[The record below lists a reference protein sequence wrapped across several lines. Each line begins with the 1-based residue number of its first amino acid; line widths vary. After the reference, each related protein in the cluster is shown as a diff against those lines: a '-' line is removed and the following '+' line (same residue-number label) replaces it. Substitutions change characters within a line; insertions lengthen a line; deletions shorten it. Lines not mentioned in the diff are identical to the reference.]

1 MSVLI
6 KLANVGIEDSE
17 QYARRPEMWVRGN
30 RQVFIMPDQH
40 HRSFTLREQGSY
52 DFLTFFNSLSL
63 RKWNRYTTASDYE
76 LHLSIS
82 GHAKIKL
89 NWADAY
95 TLRPSYYPEDVSAT
109 YEVTTGFNEFEDLVI
124 KVPTPQV
131 NQHGTV
137 PVLVGF
143 EIETFDH
150 TVAVRHAAWYAHVVE
165 KNLRPVKLAVCTTT
179 FKKEQY
185 ILANIAKVRNSILY
199 GTHEDYVRDAQEPW
213 YDEISD
219 NFILN
224 VVDNGRTLDVAA
236 VEGNGVHVFP
246 NPNVGGAGGF
256 ARGMME
262 AQKQDGVTHVLL
274 MDDDVIFSTESFV
287 RTYNVL
293 RIVKDEYK
301 DAFVSGAMM
310 SALDPDLLTE
320 DTGYMCYRGFCKAI
334 KPVGKMSFLPDI
346 VRNEVFEP
354 ALYRKD
360 NQDMNQNYAAW
371 WFCCIP
377 MTEVKKRGL
386 PLPIFVRNDDVEY
399 SLRDHADG
407 NRKFI
412 TMNGVNVWHQPFFIR
427 YDSAVERY
435 QVNRNN
441 LIISHTSGVALLSNF
456 IGIAKENFY
465 LELRRLN
472 YNDARLVLEGI
483 EDFLAGP
490 EVTFAPGFAEKAF
503 IAAHKRVEKTMSIE
517 DASEELGKLGIDTK
531 DMEPTDVLQDFMRSY
546 ATRAYDAL
554 TLNGHRDPLMKDAG
568 NNGDKIVIM
577 ERQNGSYQPGTIH
590 KADVIVAVDIQN
602 KKVAIRRRDNS
613 QYKELMTR
621 FNRDMREYRKRKEE
635 LTKRY
640 QEAGMHMRSIEA
652 WKEYLGISQN

>member
-30 RQVFIMPDQH
+30 HQVYIMHDQH

-63 RKWNRYTTASDYE
+63 RKWDRYTTASDYE

-109 YEVTTGFNEFEDLVI
+109 YEVTTGFNEFEGLVI
-124 KVPTPQV
+124 KVPAPQV

-150 TVAVRHAAWYAHVVE
+150 TVAVRHAAWYAHVAE
-165 KNLRPVKLAVCTTT
+165 KNIHPVKLAVCTTT
-179 FKKEQY
+179 FKKEKY

-301 DAFVSGAMM
+301 NAFVSGAMM
-310 SALDPDLLTE
+310 SALDPDILSE
-320 DTGYMCYRGFCKAI
+320 DTGFMSYRGIFVPV
-334 KPVGKMSFLPDI
+334 KPTGNMSYLGDV
-346 VRNEVFEP
+346 VRNESFVP
-354 ALYRKD
+354 PLYRKD
-360 NQDMNQNYAAW
+360 CLDGTQNYAAW
-371 WFCCIP
+371 WFCGIP
-377 MTEVKKRGL
+377 MTEVNKRGL
-386 PLPIFVRNDDVEY
+386 PLPVFVRGDDVEY
-399 SLRDHADG
+399 SLRDLNDG

-412 TMNGVNVWHQPFFIR
+412 TMNGINVWHEPFFIR

-435 QVNRNN
+435 QITRNT
-441 LIISHTSGVALLSNF
+441 LVISHASGVAPLSDF
-456 IGIAKENFY
+456 IGLAKQNFY

-472 YNDARLVLEGI
+472 YLDARLVLEGL

-490 EVTFAPGFAEKAF
+490 DVVFAPGFAEKAF
-503 IAAHKRVEKTMSIE
+503 LRAHKVCERTIAWE
-517 DASEELGKLGIDTK
+517 DAKPQLKALGIDV
-531 DMEPTDVLQDFMRSY
+531 DQIEPFDVLHDYKRSY
-546 ATRAYDAL
+546 ATRAYDAF
-554 TLNGHRDPLMKDAG
+554 TLNGHRDPLKKDAG
-568 NNGDKIVIM
+568 VSNDKVVVM

-613 QYKELMTR
+613 QYKELMAR
-621 FNRDMREYRKRKEE
+621 FNRDMREYRQRKEE
-635 LTKRY
+635 LTKLYR
-640 QEAGMHMRSIEA
+640 EAGQRMRTYDA
-652 WKEYLGISQN
+652 WVEYLGL